1 MRDPAV
7 RSSERC
13 RLARQI
19 NCGLRTAAALIGH
32 RESCRV
38 THRHRISCGIR
49 AFSIIMDRVTANC
62 QVKHVVV
69 GPTLPPW
76 YYQRALNNGWK

>member
-1 MRDPAV
+1 MRDPAA

-19 NCGLRTAAALIGH
+19 NCCLRKTAALIGH

-38 THRHRISCGIR
+38 THRHRIPCEIR
-49 AFSIIMDRVTANC
+49 AFSIMDRVTANC

-76 YYQRALNNGWK
+76 YYQMALNNG